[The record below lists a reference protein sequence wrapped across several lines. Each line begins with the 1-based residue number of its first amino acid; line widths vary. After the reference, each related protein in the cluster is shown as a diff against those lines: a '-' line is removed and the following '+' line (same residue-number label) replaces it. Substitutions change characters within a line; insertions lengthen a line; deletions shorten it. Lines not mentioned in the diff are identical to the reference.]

1 MRGGSGCYAEKTD
14 IIMLDTKLLDKL
26 CEILQVPDGSL
37 TGQEELLSL
46 ENWNSL
52 AVIGYMALVDERYGV
67 TLSPEKVMAC
77 KTVNDLL
84 DLAVPA

>member
-1 MRGGSGCYAEKTD
+1 M
-14 IIMLDTKLLDKL
+14 MLDTKLLNKL

-37 TGQEELLSL
+37 TGQEELQSL

-52 AVIGYMALVDERYGV
+52 AVLGYMALVDEHYGV

-77 KTVNDLL
+77 RTVNDLV

>member
-1 MRGGSGCYAEKTD
+1 M
-14 IIMLDTKLLDKL
+14 MLDTNLLDKL

-37 TGQEELLSL
+37 TGKEELQSL

-52 AVIGYMALVDERYGV
+52 AVLGYMALVDERYGV

-77 KTVNDLL
+77 RTVNDLM